1 MLNQKYLGLPIWV
14 WLVLVGIIFFSCI
27 QTMGINVPKPK
38 AETETKAKEKFAE
51 VSNAKDSNAK
61 TKIKVFNF
69 NTSWCGWSRRFQPE
83 WEEFCKRVK
92 SDPTLSHIDALDVK
106 CDDDK
111 NESMCEK
118 YQVPGYPF
126 IVVEIDSKRTQYNG
140 ERTVDALV
148 KYVLQ

>member
-1 MLNQKYLGLPIWV
+1 MLDQKYWGLPLWV
-14 WLVLVGIIFFSCI
+14 WLVVVGIILFSCY
-27 QTMGINVPKPK
+27 QTKGYMETPKSES
-38 AETETKAKEKFAE
+38 ETKEKFAE
-51 VSNAKDSNAK
+51 VSQTKDK

-83 WEEFCKRVK
+83 WDEFSKRVK
-92 SDPTLSHIDALDVK
+92 SDPKLAHVDAFDIK

-126 IVVEIDSKRTQYNG
+126 VVIEIDGKRTQYNG
-140 ERTVDALV
+140 ERTADALV
-148 KYVLQ
+148 KYVL

>member
-1 MLNQKYLGLPIWV
+1 MLDQKYWGLPLWV
-14 WLVLVGIIFFSCI
+14 WLVVVGIVFFSYY
-27 QTMGINVPKPK
+27 QTMGSVEAPKPN
-38 AETETKAKEKFAE
+38 AEIKEKFSE
-51 VSNAKDSNAK
+51 VSSEDK

-83 WEEFCKRVK
+83 WEEFSKRVK
-92 SDPTLSHIDALDVK
+92 SEPKLSHVDAFDVK

-118 YQVPGYPF
+118 YEVPGYPF
-126 IVVEIDSKRTQYNG
+126 VVVEINGKRTQYNG
-140 ERTVDALV
+140 ERTADALV